1 MMTAMK
7 HLINF
12 IQLWLAGMFIYFA
25 VIISYLEFT
34 KKSVDEIKEIISTS
48 QIKIGMADW
57 QIEEILGKPFKE
69 EGQSYCFSHSH
80 TSNTIIWYYS
90 VERKD
95 GPYIKFKCNTSAEV
109 FEVTNVNR

>member
-57 QIEEILGKPFKE
+57 QIEEILGRPVKKE
-69 EGQSYCFSHSH
+69 GESYCCSYCD
-80 TSNTIIWYYS
+80 TSDTTIWYYS